1 MYNVGGVRSMFG
13 LWIARDGSTAEQA
26 LRDVLEKQ
34 MIPFE
39 GFTDEPPAFVDNAK
53 LEDFLRQSAATVMQG
68 LPLPMAGVARH
79 LSGQEALPGNVLRKY
94 VCLQLSL
101 LPYLRKN
108 SAVTPQ
114 EGCFLLGNDLL
125 VAPLGQDGCI
135 DAKLPPGVWTELAT
149 GECFTGRLRR
159 IRGLNAMPVLAR
171 ENSVIAIGVD
181 DRRTDADDA
190 DRVTL
195 QWFQPGEKSCC
206 QLADGTSYHLRRAGD
221 AFVGESDS
229 DKAWHLI
236 VRQDGNEILVK

>member
-1 MYNVGGVRSMFG
+1 MLG
-13 LWIARDGSTAEQA
+13 LWIARDGSTEEQA
-26 LRDVLEKQ
+26 LQDVLEKQ
-34 MIPFE
+34 LIPFE
-39 GFTDEPPAFVDNAK
+39 GFADEPPAFNDNGR
-53 LEDFLRQSAATVMQG
+53 LEDFLRRTAAAVMQG
-68 LPLPMAGVARH
+68 LPLPMAEVARH
-79 LSGQEALPGNVLRKY
+79 LSGREALPGNVLRKY

-108 SAVTPQ
+108 NTVTPL

-125 VAPLGQDGCI
+125 VAPMGEDGCI
-135 DAKLPPGVWTELAT
+135 DAQLPSGVWTELAT
-149 GECFTGRLRR
+149 GECISGRLRR
-159 IRGLNAMPVLAR
+159 VRGLNAMPVLAR
-171 ENSVIAIGVD
+171 ENSVIPIGVD

-195 QWFQPGEKSCC
+195 HWFQPGEKACC
-206 QLADGTSYHLRRAGD
+206 HLADGTAYHLRRVGD

>member
-1 MYNVGGVRSMFG
+1 MFG
-13 LWIARDGSTAEQA
+13 LWIARDGSIEEQA

-34 MIPFE
+34 LIPFA
-39 GFTDEPPAFVDNAK
+39 GFTDEPPAFGDNGTR
-53 LEDFLRQSAATVMQG
+53 EDFLRSAASAVMLG
-68 LPLPMAGVARH
+68 LPLSMDGVARH

-101 LPYLRKN
+101 LPYLRQN
-108 SAVTPQ
+108 STVTPL

-125 VAPLGQDGCI
+125 VAPLGEDGCI
-135 DAKLPPGVWTELAT
+135 DAQLPPGVWTELAT
-149 GECFTGRLRR
+149 GECISGRMRR

-181 DRRTDADDA
+181 DRHTDADDA

-195 QWFQPGEKSCC
+195 HWCQPGVQARCV
-206 QLADGTSYHLRRAGD
+206 LADGTEFHLRRDGEKFA
-221 AFVGESDS
+221 GESNS
-229 DKAWHLI
+229 DKSWHLI

>member
-1 MYNVGGVRSMFG
+1 M
-13 LWIARDGSTAEQA
+13 WIALDGSIEEQA

-34 MIPFE
+34 LIPFE
-39 GFTDEPPAFVDNAK
+39 GFTDEPPAFENCDTR
-53 LEDFLRQSAATVMQG
+53 EDFLRSAASAVMLG
-68 LPLPMAGVARH
+68 LPLSMDGVARH

-101 LPYLRKN
+101 LPYLRQN
-108 SAVTPQ
+108 STVTPL

-125 VAPLGQDGCI
+125 VAPLGEDGCI
-135 DAKLPPGVWTELAT
+135 DAQLPPGVWTELAT
-149 GECFTGRLRR
+149 GECISGRMRR

-195 QWFQPGEKSCC
+195 HWCQPGEQARCV
-206 QLADGTSYHLRRAGD
+206 LADGTEYRLRRDGD
-221 AFVGESDS
+221 KFAGESNS
-229 DKAWHLI
+229 DKSWHLI